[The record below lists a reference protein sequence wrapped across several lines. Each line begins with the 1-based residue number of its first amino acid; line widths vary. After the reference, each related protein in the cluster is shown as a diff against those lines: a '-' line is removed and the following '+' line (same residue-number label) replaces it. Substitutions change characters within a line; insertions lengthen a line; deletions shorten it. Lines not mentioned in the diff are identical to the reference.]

1 MLKKI
6 IEGISS
12 AVIVIVNENVS
23 ALRNFFRGVADFFSK
38 NRLSI

>member
-23 ALRNFFRGVADFFSK
+23 ALRNFVRGVADFFSK
-38 NRLSI
+38 NRLYM

>member
-12 AVIVIVNENVS
+12 AVIVIVNENLS
-23 ALRNFFRGVADFFSK
+23 ALRNFFRGVSDFFSR
-38 NRLSI
+38 NRFYM